1 MKVSKANLRE
11 IGGWVMLNALWVPLT
26 VQDTALM
33 AIAVPATTI
42 RLAPK
47 NHVYVL
53 AVLASVVA
61 LATAVVPL
69 FAGWLSDAL
78 RRRGGSRRA
87 FVGAGV
93 VIDVAA
99 LAALAYVHTL
109 EWFAVLLVIATLGA
123 NVALSAYQVL
133 LPESV
138 PQRRWGI
145 ASGVRG
151 AATLVGSVLGFAI
164 AGSMPDPSLSFLV
177 TAGILAAGGLSL
189 LGIGDGEYDAEE
201 LARVRDWH
209 DFSVVFAARVLVF
222 FGLTMLQTFVLF
234 FVRDVQKIDNPSAGT
249 ALYAFSTICGA
260 VISSVYL
267 GMLSD
272 RAPRKII
279 TSIAIGCMALATIGF
294 SLAPV
299 LAWMLPFAVL
309 FGIGFGGVMSSG
321 WALAMD
327 SIPKM
332 RDVGRD
338 LGLWGT
344 ATSLPNI
351 VAPLVGGWLIGVFGG
366 NRAGYQAVFG
376 LSGFSFALAALS
388 VLRVGR
394 RPVSSLWGWPLRA
407 AVTSNYAW
415 DHTAYRVRVWGELP
429 RRRGPTLIVANHQHD
444 FESPAIVS
452 TTTVR
457 NGSWRHP
464 IFTASSRRMY
474 EPGFLADR
482 LPWLSFLFRG
492 VNAGK
497 MLMALGMLPL
507 ENELGSRALAAFAW
521 TVQRRHG
528 PLLLAEIFDERVASR
543 FAPQTKSSDLWK
555 RENFLLARQVVKVSA
570 VREPYRREILDETRV
585 NMEGDLTRLEDVVRR
600 GGTFYLTPEGR
611 YSIDGRIGTM
621 RGAIDRL
628 APLATVYLF
637 GVSYDPF
644 VSKRLSMLYRVERL
658 NGAPMVPKLA
668 AIRPIVTSQILG
680 AWLAEYDGWFT
691 EEEAARA
698 VSERLVGL
706 PPQLFVDPELRRDP
720 RRMVRAA
727 LPLMARWEILER
739 DGARYRLSR
748 SRRHPQFPF
757 VRDIVAYQAV
767 FLQETLEHAVY
778 GERLGA

>member
-1 MKVSKANLRE
+1 
-11 IGGWVMLNALWVPLT
+11 MLNALWVPLT

-42 RLAPK
+42 RLAPE

-78 RRRGGSRRA
+78 RRRGGSRRV

-93 VIDVAA
+93 VIDIGA

-109 EWFAVLLVIATLGA
+109 VWFAVLLVIATLGA

-177 TAGILAAGGLSL
+177 TAGLLAAGGLSL
-189 LGIGDGEYDAEE
+189 FGIGDGEYDAEE

-209 DFSVVFAARVLVF
+209 DFIVVFAARVLVF

-366 NRAGYQAVFG
+366 TRGGYQAVFG
-376 LSGFSFALAALS
+376 LAGFSFALAALS

-394 RPVSSLWGWPLRA
+394 RPVSSLWGWPLRFA

-415 DHTAYRVRVWGELP
+415 DHTAYRVRVWGALP

-457 NGSWRHP
+457 SGSWRHP

-492 VNAGK
+492 VNAGN

-528 PLLLAEIFDERVASR
+528 PLLLSEIFDDRVASR
-543 FAPQTKSSDLWK
+543 FAPQTKSSELWK
-555 RENFLLARQVVKVSA
+555 GENFLLARQVVKVSS

-585 NMEGDLTRLEDVVRR
+585 NMEGDLARLEDVVRR

-611 YSIDGRIGTM
+611 YSVDGRIGTM
-621 RGAIDRL
+621 RGAVDRL
-628 APLATVYLF
+628 APLATIYVF

-644 VSKRLSMLYRVERL
+644 VSKRLSMLYRVEQL

-680 AWLAEYDGWFT
+680 AWLAENAGWFT
-691 EEEAARA
+691 EDEAVRA
-698 VSERLVGL
+698 ASERLAGL

-727 LPLMARWEILER
+727 LPLMAQWEILER
-739 DGARYRLSR
+739 DGPRYRLSPQ
-748 SRRHPQFPF
+748 RRHPQFPF

-767 FLQETLEHAVY
+767 FLQETLEHAAY
-778 GERLGA
+778 GERLDA